1 MYDINIKQF
10 KDIVKFTIQNN
21 LKQPILGIGAP
32 GIGKSEVVK
41 EIADELGYHL
51 EDLRLAQMSEVEIG
65 GLIYPDETKTHTHW
79 LKPDFFPEENGPKT
93 ILLLDEIT
101 SATKRVQV
109 AAYQLV
115 LDRRIGKHVLPDST
129 VIIALGNGEEDGGV
143 YIELA
148 APLAN
153 RFEIYNVQ
161 CDSDIWLNEY
171 ALKYSDKVTGKGV
184 NPLVTAFISN
194 NPDKLH
200 TQSENA
206 DELVFATP
214 RSWKRVSDTLNASNN
229 AITDVVRYKILGT
242 VGEVVGSEFITF
254 CERYSSSK
262 IVNQILA
269 GEDVQVPND
278 RADILYVGSSLSS
291 KINEAVKSKGMD
303 VAADMYTKANN
314 FIKKLPAE
322 YACSISSILPNSP
335 ELLTAVANKSGN
347 FIAETANSVSSDLNK
362 AASDAGLDDF
372 FSDVV
377 LPQVNNDESSVGDTI
392 DGKPVSFW

>member
-1 MYDINIKQF
+1 MQEVNIKQF
-10 KDIVKFTIQNN
+10 KDIVKFTIENN

-101 SATKRVQV
+101 SAVKRVQV

-143 YIELA
+143 YVELA
-148 APLAN
+148 APLAD
-153 RFEIYNVQ
+153 RFELYSVQ
-161 CDSDIWLNEY
+161 CDSDIWISEY
-171 ALKYSDKVTGKGV
+171 ASKYVDKRTGLGV
-184 NPLVTAFISN
+184 NPLVTAFISEH
-194 NPDKLH
+194 PDKLH

-214 RSWKRVSDTLNASNN
+214 RSWKRVSDTLNASNDK
-229 AITDVVRYKILGT
+229 ITDVTRLKILGT
-242 VGEVVGSEFITF
+242 VGDVVGSEFAAY
-254 CERYSSSK
+254 CERYSASV

-269 GEDVQVPND
+269 GEDVQAPTD
-278 RADILYVGSSLSS
+278 RADILYIATSIASR
-291 KINEAVKSKGMD
+291 INAKMVTSGVDAAVPWFIN
-303 VAADMYTKANN
+303 ANK
-314 FIKKLPAE
+314 FAEKLPAE
-322 YACSISSILPNSP
+322 YARSLSTSLPNDP
-335 ELLTAVANKSGN
+335 DLLNAVQA
-347 FIAETANSVSSDLNK
+347 ANSRSLTDLGNATMEDMQK
-362 AASDAGLDDF
+362 AASAVGFSDF
-372 FSDVV
+372 FSGDDA
-377 LPQVNNDESSVGDTI
+377 PVGPAD
-392 DGKPVSFW
+392 DVSFW

>member
-1 MYDINIKQF
+1 MQEANIKQF
-10 KDIVKFTIQNN
+10 KDIVKFTIENN

-101 SATKRVQV
+101 SASKRVQV

-143 YIELA
+143 YVELA
-148 APLAN
+148 APLAD
-153 RFEIYNVQ
+153 RFEIYSVQ
-161 CDSDIWLNEY
+161 CDSDIWISEY
-171 ALKYSDKVTGKGV
+171 ASKYVDKRTGLGV
-184 NPLVTAFISN
+184 NPLVTAFISEH
-194 NPDKLH
+194 PDKLH

-214 RSWKRVSDTLNASNN
+214 RSWKRVSDTLNASNDK
-229 AITDVVRYKILGT
+229 ITDVTRLKILGT
-242 VGEVVGSEFITF
+242 VGDVVGGEFAAY
-254 CERYSSSK
+254 CERYSASR
-262 IVNQILA
+262 VVEQILA
-269 GEDVQVPND
+269 GEDVSVPSD
-278 RADILYVGSSLSS
+278 RADILYITTAIASRINS
-291 KINEAVKSKGMD
+291 KLVTDGVNAAVPWYIN
-303 VAADMYTKANN
+303 ANK
-314 FIKKLPAE
+314 FAEKLPAE
-322 YACSISSILPNSP
+322 YTRSLTSSLPNDP
-335 ELLTAVANKSGN
+335 ELMNAVQAADNSFISDVADAVASDIQRSADAAG
-347 FIAETANSVSSDLNK
+347 IA
-362 AASDAGLDDF
+362 DF
-372 FSDVV
+372 FSGSAAPGEPTNVD
-377 LPQVNNDESSVGDTI
+377 DIT
-392 DGKPVSFW
+392 FW